1 MARRWHRSR
10 RPEPEPHRAGVMK
23 ISEICIQRPVFATVL
38 SVVVVLIGLVSWQ
51 RLTIREY
58 PNIDEPVVTVSTT
71 YRGASAEIVESQVT
85 KIIENSL
92 AGIEGVEYTTSI
104 SRSEESQITVRFRIN
119 RDVDA
124 AANDVRDR
132 VARVRGLLPDDIDEP
147 VVSKVEADAE
157 PILYLAFSSD
167 RHSDLEITDFADRVV
182 QDRLQTL
189 PGVADVPIFGERRYS
204 MRIWLDGNKLAAY
217 SLTTQDVEAALEAQ
231 NAEIP
236 AGRIESDRR
245 EFTVVSQTD
254 LRTPEEFNDIVL
266 KDASGYLVRLGDV
279 ARVEVAPADDRV
291 IARYN
296 GKSAVALGVV
306 KQSVANPLAVSQ
318 AVRNAIPEIEEQLPP
333 GMSLAIAYDSAVF
346 IDRSIQAVYHTI
358 GEAVLLVMAVIF
370 FFLRS
375 FRATAVPVV
384 TIPVSLI
391 GTFALMLLFG
401 FSINTLTLLAFVL
414 AIGLVVDDA
423 IVVLENIYRHI
434 ERGMAP
440 IQAAFLGMREIG
452 FAVVAMTITLAAVFA
467 PLAFSTG
474 RTGRLFTEFA
484 LTLAGAV
491 LISGFVALTLSPM
504 MCSRLLKHSARH
516 GLVYRMIEN
525 GLVWTNDAY
534 RRLLNR
540 VLGLRV
546 LMIAIFLVVAGV
558 GVFVFRLL
566 PAELAPYEDRGSI
579 LAIMIGPEGATAKDT
594 DSYVRMIEQ
603 QWEQVP
609 EKESYFT
616 VTGFPVVNQGI
627 GFMSFRDWSERDRSA
642 FEIVQ
647 ELGGKMF
654 ANPGL
659 LAFPLMF
666 PPLGQEFNQ
675 TAVQF
680 VIQTT
685 GTYEDLQ
692 ELVNRILAETAKNPG
707 LINIDT
713 DLKLNKPEI
722 RVDVNRD
729 KAADLGIPV
738 DVIGRTLETFLG
750 SRQVTRFKL
759 EGEEYDVILRM
770 EPATRTNP
778 ADIASIF
785 VRGDAGEMV
794 ELANL
799 VKVEETVAP
808 RELNHFNKLRA
819 VTISASIAAGY
830 SLGEALNFLRDTVNQ
845 VATNPVQI
853 DYAGQS
859 REFNESSASLYVV
872 FLLALAFIYLVLAA
886 QFESFV
892 DPFIIMLTV
901 PTAMTGA
908 LIALHFTGG
917 TMNIYSQIG
926 MVTLVGL
933 ITKHGILIV
942 EFANQLREQGREK
955 AAAVIESAT
964 LRLRPILMTTGAMVL
979 GAVPLALATGAGA
992 ESRQQIG
999 WVIVGGMSFG
1009 TLLTLFVVPV
1019 AYMLLAPRT
1028 APVIVQ
1034 DETAG
1039 HTAPPVEHPAE

>member
-1 MARRWHRSR
+1 MR
-10 RPEPEPHRAGVMK
+10 
-23 ISEICIQRPVFATVL
+23 ISDICIRRPVFATVL
-38 SVVVVLIGLVSWQ
+38 SIVIVLIGLVSWD

-58 PNIDEPVVTVSTT
+58 PNIDEPVVTVATN

-104 SRSEESQITVRFRIN
+104 SRSEQSQITVRFRIT

-132 VARVRGLLPDDIDEP
+132 VARVRGNLPDGIDEP

-157 PILYLAFSSD
+157 PILYLAFSSS
-167 RHSDLEITDFADRVV
+167 RYSDLEITDFADRVV

-189 PGVADVPIFGERRYS
+189 PGVADVPIYGERRYS
-204 MRIWLDGNKLAAY
+204 MRIWLDRDKLAAY
-217 SLTTQDVEAALEAQ
+217 LLTTQDIENALIAQ

-254 LRTPEEFNDIVL
+254 LRTPDEFGDIIL
-266 KDASGYLVRLGDV
+266 KNAGGYLVRLKDV
-279 ARVEVAPADDRV
+279 ARVEIGPEDDRI

-318 AVRNAIPEIEEQLPP
+318 AVRDAIPEIEGQLPP
-333 GMSLAIAYDSAVF
+333 GLELAIAYDSAIF
-346 IDRSIQAVYHTI
+346 IDRSIEAVYHTI
-358 GEAVLLVMAVIF
+358 GEAVLLVVGVIF

-375 FRATAVPVV
+375 VRATLVPLV

-391 GTFALMLLFG
+391 GAFTLMLVFG

-434 ERGMAP
+434 EEGMAP
-440 IQAAFLGMREIG
+440 LAAAFRGMREIG
-452 FAVVAMTITLAAVFA
+452 FAVVAMTLTLAAVFA

-491 LISGFVALTLSPM
+491 LISGFVALTVSPM
-504 MCSRLLKHSARH
+504 MSSRLLKHSARH
-516 GLVYRMIEN
+516 SWIYNLIET
-525 GLVWTNDAY
+525 GITRTVAGY
-534 RRLLNR
+534 RRQLGRLLR
-540 VLGLRV
+540 LRTVMVL
-546 LMIAIFLVVAGV
+546 IFLAVAGA
-558 GVFVFRLL
+558 GVFTFRLM
-566 PAELAPYEDRGSI
+566 PHELAPYEDRGSI
-579 LAIMIGPEGATAKDT
+579 LAIMIGPEGATATDT
-594 DSYVRMIEQ
+594 DHYIRIIEQ

-609 EKESYFT
+609 EKDSYFT

-627 GFMSFRDWSERDRSA
+627 GFMSFTDWSDRQRTV
-642 FEIVQ
+642 FDIVGQ
-647 ELGGKMF
+647 LRGEMF
-654 ANPGL
+654 GNPGL

-666 PPLGQEFNQ
+666 PPLGGEFNQ
-675 TAVQF
+675 TPVQF
-680 VIQTT
+680 VIETT
-685 GTYEDLQ
+685 GTYEELQ
-692 ELVNRILAETAKNPG
+692 GLVNRMQVEIAKNPG
-707 LINIDT
+707 LVNVDT

-738 DVIGRTLETFLG
+738 DAIGRSLETFLG

-770 EPATRTNP
+770 EPSTRRNP
-778 ADIASIF
+778 NDIAAIY
-785 VRGDAGEMV
+785 VRGDSGEMT

-799 VKVEETVAP
+799 VTVRETVAP

-819 VTISASIAAGY
+819 VIISASLAPGY
-830 SLGEALNFLRDTVNQ
+830 SLGEALAYLKSTVQQ
-845 VATNPVQI
+845 VATEPVQI
-853 DYAGQS
+853 DYSGQS
-859 REFNESSASLYVV
+859 REFVESSSSLYVV
-872 FLLALAFIYLVLAA
+872 FLLALVFIYLVLAA
-886 QFESFV
+886 QFESFI

-908 LIALHFTGG
+908 LLALKFTGG
-917 TMNIYSQIG
+917 SINVYSQIG

-942 EFANQLREQGREK
+942 EFANQLRAQGRDK
-955 AAAVIESAT
+955 IAAVIESAT

-979 GAVPLALATGAGA
+979 GAVPLALAAGAGA

-999 WVIVGGMSFG
+999 WVIVGGMTLG
-1009 TLLTLFVVPV
+1009 TLLTLFVVPT
-1019 AYMLLAPRT
+1019 AYVLLAPKVLP
-1028 APVIVQ
+1028 AAIA
-1034 DETAG
+1034 DAG
-1039 HTAPPVEHPAE
+1039 MAAKEAPAE